1 MNLAKISAEGSPK
14 SKLIYH
20 EDFDVLHVNTMEDHA
35 YFIPFSK
42 TQNPFER
49 RENSKAF
56 FLLNKEWDFKYYDSA
71 IDLEDDFIAAKFEDK
86 IPVPSC
92 WQLYGYDKPQY
103 TNLNYPIPYDP
114 PYVPDDV
121 PVGVY
126 KTGYEYKADGL
137 RKILAFE
144 GVDSNLYLFI
154 NHDFVGYSQVSHHT
168 SEFDITDYL
177 SEGNNEIT
185 VAVFKW
191 CDATYV
197 EDQDKIRLSGIF
209 RDVYI
214 LSRPQNRITDFRI
227 HTYQKKNDF
236 ELEITV
242 FGKDCD
248 FTLFDADDNEIM
260 KGSIKAGSTVKG
272 TVSSPFMW
280 SAEDPYLYKLV
291 LEDDAEKIGEKVGFR
306 EISVKNMVLLL
317 NGKPIKFRGVNRHDS
332 YPDTGYVATYD
343 KMRNDLLAMKK
354 FNINAVRTSHYPNAP
369 MFYKLCDELGLYV
382 IAEADVE
389 AHGCVAT
396 FNNLHWNEPNAYR
409 KISTVACDER
419 FKKSITDREKLL
431 VVTNYNRPSI
441 VFWSLGNE
449 TGWGVNMY
457 EGAKLVKALDS
468 SRILHYEG
476 YVHRF
481 DDEYPHEILD
491 ISSRMYMS
499 TEEMKTFFDE
509 AKENRPLVLC
519 EYCHAMGNGPGDL
532 EDYFEAFD
540 SDERI
545 AGGLIWEWC
554 DHSVPLGKTSDGRVK
569 YGYGGDFGEKHNDGN
584 FCLDGLNYPDRTP
597 HTGLYEVKQ
606 VYRPVRVMKGNNDN
620 EFVIRNMLSFINA
633 ESLFDGR
640 YEITSDGYRSQMY
653 DFDFKAGP
661 LSETIIKIN
670 DLPADSD
677 NTYYIRFIFTYKNDM
692 PWAEKGSEACF
703 DQLKL
708 FDGKTVRKEPEGGK
722 VKLSRSPLF
731 IKIEAGDCEYGFNVR
746 TAAFDYIKCGGENMI
761 NKPLEFN
768 FFRAPTDNDSK
779 RGDWFNAHLND
790 FTVKVHDVNIT
801 QAPDR
806 VEIEAE
812 RAFGWSMHL
821 PFAVMNVKYTVYGDG
836 TLDVNCDVKTSD
848 RVLEMLP
855 RFGLRLFVPKKLD
868 TVSYYGYGPL
878 ESYIDKHRASYVGNF
893 TEKIENMHE
902 DYIKPQEN
910 SSHFGCTSMSV
921 EGAGKKLSFSTS
933 TDFSFNAS
941 EYTEEELSSKK
952 HNYELEKDENNVI
965 CVDYKMAGVGSNSC
979 GPALKDKYRLPL
991 PDFTADFRI
1000 KPSIV

>member
-20 EDFDVLHVNTMEDHA
+20 ENFDVLHVNTLEDHA

-185 VAVFKW
+185 VAIFKW

-280 SAEDPYLYKLV
+280 SAENPYLYKLV
-291 LEDDAEKIGEKVGFR
+291 LEDDVEKIGEKVGFR

-332 YPDTGYVATYD
+332 YPDTGYVASYD

-369 MFYKLCDELGLYV
+369 LFYKLCDELGLYV

-569 YGYGGDFGEKHNDGN
+569 YGYGGDFEEKHNDGN

-606 VYRPVRVMKGNNDN
+606 VYRPVRVMKGNSDN

-677 NTYYIRFIFTYKNDM
+677 NTYYIRFIFTYKKDM

-708 FDGKTVRKEPEGGK
+708 IDGKKQRKEPEGGK

-746 TAAFDYIKCGGENMI
+746 TAAFDYIKCGGEDMI

-768 FFRAPTDNDSK
+768 FFRAPTDNDSM

-790 FTVKVHDVNIT
+790 FTVKVHDVNIS

-921 EGAGKKLSFSTS
+921 EGAEKKLNFSTS

>member
-20 EDFDVLHVNTMEDHA
+20 EDFDVLHVNTLEDHA

-71 IDLEDDFIAAKFEDK
+71 IDLEDDFIATKFEDK

-103 TNLNYPIPYDP
+103 TNVNYPIPYDP

-449 TGWGVNMY
+449 TGWGVNLY

-509 AKENRPLVLC
+509 AKENRPLILC

-569 YGYGGDFGEKHNDGN
+569 YGYGGDFEEKHNDGN

-606 VYRPVRVMKGNNDN
+606 VYRPIRVMKGNNDN

-708 FDGKTVRKEPEGGK
+708 IDGKTVRKEPEGGK

-746 TAAFDYIKCGGENMI
+746 TAAFDYIKCGGEDMI

-768 FFRAPTDNDSK
+768 FFRAPTDNDSM

-801 QAPDR
+801 QASDR

-821 PFAVMNVKYTVYGDG
+821 PFTVMNVKYTVYGDG